1 MDNAWGGLIPAICLM
16 TTLHPHSSLL
26 SVSLLEARDLTCIRG
41 QRELFQG
48 LSFGIS
54 GGECLHVCGE
64 NGVGKTS
71 LLRLLSGLSR
81 PEMGE
86 VLWGGKSIVSD
97 SASYRHQL
105 LYMGHRDALKEDLT
119 SLENLEMYAVLDG
132 VALSQENA
140 LATLWRFGL
149 RGREDLPVSCLS
161 AGQKRRV
168 LMARMITRRAK
179 IWILDE
185 PFNALDSKAVQVLQE
200 LIEEH
205 VDAGG
210 IVILTSHQ
218 ALAIKGLKVLKL

>member
-1 MDNAWGGLIPAICLM
+1 M
-16 TTLHPHSSLL
+16 TILNPHTPLQSTP
-26 SVSLLEARDLTCIRG
+26 LLEARDLTCIRG
-41 QRELFQG
+41 QRALFEG

-54 GGECLHVCGE
+54 SGECLHVSGE

-119 SLENLEMYAVLDG
+119 SLENLEMYAVLDD

-168 LMARMITRRAK
+168 LMARMITRQAK

-185 PFNALDSKAVQVLQE
+185 PFNALDSNAVQILQK

-205 VDAGG
+205 IDAGG

-218 ALAIKGLKVLKL
+218 ALVIEGLRVLKL

>member
-1 MDNAWGGLIPAICLM
+1 M
-16 TTLHPHSSLL
+16 TILNPHTPLQSTP
-26 SVSLLEARDLTCIRG
+26 LLEARDLTCIRG
-41 QRELFQG
+41 QRALFEG

-54 GGECLHVCGE
+54 SGECLHVSGE

-81 PEMGE
+81 PELGE
-86 VLWGGKSIVSD
+86 VLWDGKSIVSD
-97 SASYRHQL
+97 SVSYRHQL

-119 SLENLEMYAVLDG
+119 SLENLEMYAVLDN
-132 VALSQENA
+132 VTLSQENA

-168 LMARMITRRAK
+168 LMARMITRQAK

-185 PFNALDSKAVQVLQE
+185 PFNALDSNAVQILQK

-205 VDAGG
+205 IDAGG

-218 ALAIKGLKVLKL
+218 ALVIEGLRVLKL

>member
-1 MDNAWGGLIPAICLM
+1 M
-16 TTLHPHSSLL
+16 TILNPHTPLQSTP
-26 SVSLLEARDLTCIRG
+26 LLEARDLTCIRG
-41 QRELFQG
+41 QRALFEG

-54 GGECLHVCGE
+54 SGECLHVSGE

-81 PEMGE
+81 PELGE
-86 VLWGGKSIVSD
+86 VLWDGKSIVSD
-97 SASYRHQL
+97 SVSYRHQL

-119 SLENLEMYAVLDG
+119 SLENLEMYAVLDN

-161 AGQKRRV
+161 AGQKRV
-168 LMARMITRRAK
+168 LMARMITRQAK

-185 PFNALDSKAVQVLQE
+185 PFNALDSNAVQILQK

-205 VDAGG
+205 IDAGG

-218 ALAIKGLKVLKL
+218 ALVIEGLRVLKL